1 MDVTV
6 SRSVEEVGEVHPI
19 IRLQRRV
26 VLLAP
31 RRLDVVLGWWVGG
44 LVEFI
49 RLVDVNQ
56 DTFWL

>member
-44 LVEFI
+44 VHQ
-49 RLVDVNQ
+49 VGGC
-56 DTFWL
+56 